1 MYDGKTYWGARC
13 EEHRHMGR
21 AQSGGLFSLFLS
33 FASEQASLFSVNSV
47 NFRILIW
54 AMEVTAF
61 VIISLQGA
69 LREFN

>member
-1 MYDGKTYWGARC
+1 MWGTQAYGTGT
-13 EEHRHMGR
+13 EW
-21 AQSGGLFSLFLS
+21 GLVLFLR

>member
-1 MYDGKTYWGARC
+1 
-13 EEHRHMGR
+13 MGG

-33 FASEQASLFSVNSV
+33 FASLFSVNSV

>member
-1 MYDGKTYWGARC
+1 
-13 EEHRHMGR
+13 MGW
-21 AQSGGLFSLFLS
+21 AQSRGLFSLFLS

-54 AMEVTAF
+54 AMEETAF